1 MSEQDK
7 RNYDRDTVKKIT
19 SVEKKA
25 KKLPGIDE
33 SLIQGFWEL
42 LNLFPKISKPGL
54 EERLE
59 KFILEATPGQ
69 YFTMQCALF
78 EAAIPYLRE
87 DERMR
92 SLLKSLS
99 GKSCGLAV
107 TGKYESTVTF
117 DDLNFRIQRG
127 ISSKKI
133 PVISISSRKD
143 YAEVVLG
150 RKDPIKMLIARKIR
164 ATHKLTLLKWGLPHV
179 NLLRERDLFEK
190 SLTYQEEAEKILD
203 ANLAKMGY

>member
-1 MSEQDK
+1 MSEQVKRDYDK
-7 RNYDRDTVKKIT
+7 KALKKIT

-33 SLIQGFWEL
+33 SLIQSFWEL
-42 LNLFPKISKPGL
+42 LNFFPKISEPGL

-59 KFILEATPGQ
+59 KFILGATPGQ
-69 YFTMQCALF
+69 YFAMQCALF
-78 EAAIPYLRE
+78 AAATPYLLE
-87 DERMR
+87 DERVC

-99 GKSCGLAV
+99 GNSCGLAV
-107 TGKYESTVTF
+107 TGEYESTVTF
-117 DDLNFRIQRG
+117 DNLNFKIERG

-150 RKDPIKMLIARKIR
+150 RKDPIKMLISGKIR

-179 NLLRERDLFEK
+179 NLLRQRDLFEK
-190 SLTYQEEAEKILD
+190 SLAYQEEAEEILD
-203 ANLAKMGY
+203 ENLKKMGY